1 MMMTTAGVVT
11 IGGVATTVAGT
22 AAGDILAGG
31 TVGGT
36 TNPRV
41 LTFAR
46 VCQRHRLLGERAVA
60 APRGNVTAIG
70 KQPEMTASGAKRT
83 FTRTRSELVIKS
95 VRDAFSG
102 RPLRPANR

>member
-1 MMMTTAGVVT
+1 MMMMTTAGVVT

-22 AAGDILAGG
+22 VAGDILAVAGDILAVAGDILAVAGDILAVAGGILAGG

-46 VCQRHRLLGERAVA
+46 VCQRRDVSLVPYSWHLALAWHDGHPKARR
-60 APRGNVTAIG
+60 
-70 KQPEMTASGAKRT
+70 QP
-83 FTRTRSELVIKS
+83 KS
-95 VRDAFSG
+95 R
-102 RPLRPANR
+102 